1 MRQGTSAIRRSSA
14 CAVHAAR
21 AANRWRAELLRSVA
35 IILAAAAFLSFSG
48 AFGTSPASAA
58 ARLGFW
64 IGLLA
69 IGTGVNLLAQMALTR
84 RRLPGTPLLKAVVV
98 SSAVSLPLTPIVVLM
113 IRLTFGAR
121 QTGWRV
127 WVYVLLAS
135 VVISAAMAVL
145 HVLASERAP
154 VSTHAAAPGDAPVAF
169 LKRMPIRLRGA
180 ELHAVEAHDHYLRL
194 HTSRGSDLILM
205 RLSDALDEL
214 EGLEGARTHRSWWV
228 ARGAVQGIR
237 RDSTR
242 VFLRVPGGVEAPV
255 SRTYL
260 AGLRDGGWLN

>member
-1 MRQGTSAIRRSSA
+1 MRQATSSLRRSPDGN
-14 CAVHAAR
+14 VHASR

-35 IILAAAAFLSFSG
+35 IILAAATFLSFSG
-48 AFGTSPASAA
+48 AFGTSQASAA
-58 ARLGFW
+58 ARFGFW

-84 RRLPGTPLLKAVVV
+84 RRLPGTPMLKAVLV
-98 SSAVSLPLTPIVVLM
+98 SSAVSLPLTPIVVVM

-135 VVISAAMAVL
+135 FVISAAMAVL

-169 LKRMPIRLRGA
+169 LKRLPTKLRGA
-180 ELHAVEAHDHYLRL
+180 ELHAIEAQDHYLRL

-228 ARGAVQGIR
+228 ARGAVQGVR
-237 RDSTR
+237 RDSAR

-260 AGLRDGGWLN
+260 AALRGAGWFS